1 MATPTS
7 AKTTR
12 EMEEAIDFSLLP
24 VGVTACVIRTIVYEL
39 RLISVTIQI
48 IIHG

>member
-1 MATPTS
+1 
-7 AKTTR
+7 
-12 EMEEAIDFSLLP
+12 MEEAIDFSLLRSI
-24 VGVTACVIRTIVYEL
+24 VTACVIRTIVYEL